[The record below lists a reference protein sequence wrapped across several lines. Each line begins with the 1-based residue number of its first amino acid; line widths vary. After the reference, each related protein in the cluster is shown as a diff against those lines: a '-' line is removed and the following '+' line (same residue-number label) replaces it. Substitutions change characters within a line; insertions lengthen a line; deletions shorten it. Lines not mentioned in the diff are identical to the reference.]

1 MTLCAFDL
9 LELDGV
15 DLRPEPIEVCKRTL
29 EGLLRREHRESP
41 STVIST
47 VRGRSSTNTLV
58 RSVARASYR
67 SGWARPIDRA
77 GRIAGSRS
85 KTRLRQQCVAR
96 RRKIGANAGSPLPAA
111 LDRRGA
117 QRRLLH
123 REGTNPQRSRTTGLH
138 SPHNRAGNSLAGV
151 YLRYQKPP
159 GDDQD
164 ESLGS
169 LVPTF
174 LRG

>member
-29 EGLLRREHRESP
+29 EGLLRREHRGIAFNRHFDGEGTIIYKHACALGCEGIVSKRLG
-41 STVIST
+41 S
-47 VRGRSSTNTLV
+47 
-58 RSVARASYR
+58 SYR
-67 SGWARPIDRA
+67 P
-77 GRIAGSRS
+77 GRQDCWI
-85 KTRLRQQCVAR
+85 KVKNRLRQQCVAR

-123 REGTNPQRSRTTGLH
+123 REGTNPQHSRTTGLH
-138 SPHNRAGNSLAGV
+138 SPHNRAERFIGRSL
-151 YLRYQKPP
+151 P
-159 GDDQD
+159 
-164 ESLGS
+164 
-169 LVPTF
+169 
-174 LRG
+174 